1 MSTMKLLSIT
11 SRLNRQLI
19 INRTIHV
26 GRSLC
31 STQVAS
37 QSIADSNQIL
47 SPTETSPK
55 IKAIVDE
62 IGKLT
67 LLEVAEL
74 NVALKEVL
82 KIPDAPMMSFAA
94 GAMMAG
100 MPGDKAAKS
109 DEDADAASK
118 TVQTAF
124 TLKITK
130 FDEGKKVALIK
141 EVKNLVEGLN
151 LVQAKK
157 FVESLPQV
165 VKNNLSK
172 EEAEK
177 LKSTLESVG
186 ATCSID

>member
-1 MSTMKLLSIT
+1 MVFIRIHCFTLV
-11 SRLNRQLI
+11 I
-19 INRTIHV
+19 IRTIHV

-151 LVQAKK
+151 LVQVNFCRPKIAFSVYFLFNSFIFNHLFFRRK
-157 FVESLPQV
+157 
-165 VKNNLSK
+165 NLSS
-172 EEAEK
+172 
-177 LKSTLESVG
+177 LSHR
-186 ATCSID
+186 

>member
-1 MSTMKLLSIT
+1 MY
-11 SRLNRQLI
+11 
-19 INRTIHV
+19 V

-31 STQVAS
+31 SVQTATS
-37 QSIADSNQIL
+37 QSVTDTNPIL
-47 SPTETSPK
+47 SPKETSPK

-74 NVALKEVL
+74 NVALKEAL
-82 KIPDAPMMSFAA
+82 KIPDAPMMPFAA
-94 GAMMAG
+94 GAIMAG
-100 MPGDKAAKS
+100 MTGDKSAKS
-109 DEDADAASK
+109 DEDDDAATK

-141 EVKNLVEGLN
+141 EVKNQVEGLN

-177 LKSTLESVG
+177 LKTTLETVG
-186 ATCSID
+186 ATCSIE